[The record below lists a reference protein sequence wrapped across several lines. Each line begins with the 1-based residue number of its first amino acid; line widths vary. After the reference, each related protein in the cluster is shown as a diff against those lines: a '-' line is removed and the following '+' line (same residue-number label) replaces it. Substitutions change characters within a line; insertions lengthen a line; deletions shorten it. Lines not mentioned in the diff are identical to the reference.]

1 MKNVNILYIL
11 IIIALVIFIFF
22 SLFMTKQGIYRFNFS
37 LIAFATIIIVVLL
50 TLLYIHIQNLP
61 TSLRSEFETKFADI
75 NSILNEKVTSLEKVI
90 EEFRKHHLRCA
101 KINFKNKDYI
111 NAYNNY
117 FLSHELKESLYT
129 VMYIMYCCCMDNNLP
144 DSFIFFDS
152 ALRCSLNPEQ
162 EADWLKEAAD
172 EIIKLNQLK
181 TEVPNFNELLCHKVK
196 SIFLKQT
203 FSGT

>member
-1 MKNVNILYIL
+1 
-11 IIIALVIFIFF
+11 
-22 SLFMTKQGIYRFNFS
+22 
-37 LIAFATIIIVVLL
+37 
-50 TLLYIHIQNLP
+50 
-61 TSLRSEFETKFADI
+61 
-75 NSILNEKVTSLEKVI
+75 
-90 EEFRKHHLRCA
+90 
-101 KINFKNKDYI
+101 
-111 NAYNNY
+111 
-117 FLSHELKESLYT
+117 
-129 VMYIMYCCCMDNNLP
+129 MYIMYCCCMDNNLP